1 MLDVTGFVLTQN
13 NERTL
18 KACLDSLY
26 WCDEI
31 IVVDSFSTDTTEAIA
46 KSYPKVRFL
55 QHEYENYMEQ
65 RIWGIPH
72 VKTKWTFTLDSD
84 EVCSD
89 PLREK
94 IIEILKSGDE
104 THDGYLF
111 LIRTQIFGKLLK
123 HQDLLSSRGKRLVM
137 TKHATRYWRPA
148 RVHAQLRLDNKK
160 EMPAKYY
167 IIHNPIGSF
176 SDHFRKMA
184 RYSRWQAQDM
194 FDAGKRARWWH
205 FTLRPVGKFL
215 QFYIIKGGFRD
226 GIEGLVVCALGAVNV
241 AMKHIILAEMNHEA
255 GRR

>member
-46 KSYPKVRFL
+46 KTYPKVRFL

-72 VKTKWTFTLDSD
+72 VQTKWTFTLDSD

-123 HQDLLSSRGKRLVM
+123 HQDLLSSRGKASSDD
-137 TKHATRYWRPA
+137 KHATRYWAYA
-148 RVHAQLRLDNKK
+148 RVHAQLSPLDNKK

-167 IIHNPIGSF
+167 IIHNPIGS
-176 SDHFRKMA
+176 
-184 RYSRWQAQDM
+184 SRIISKDGRATP
-194 FDAGKRARWWH
+194 AGRLRICSMPANAPVGGIL
-205 FTLRPVGKFL
+205 TLRPVGTNSCNSTSS
-215 QFYIIKGGFRD
+215 KG
-226 GIEGLVVCALGAVNV
+226 L
-241 AMKHIILAEMNHEA
+241 
-255 GRR
+255 